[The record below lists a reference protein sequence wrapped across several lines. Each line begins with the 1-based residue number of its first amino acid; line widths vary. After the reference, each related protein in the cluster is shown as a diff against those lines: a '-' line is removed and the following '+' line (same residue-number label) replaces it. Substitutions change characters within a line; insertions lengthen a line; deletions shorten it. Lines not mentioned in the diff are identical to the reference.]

1 MKTLIL
7 YDSIFGNTQQ
17 IAQAMGRSFDAAED
31 VVTLRVS
38 EVKLEQLMGLGLL
51 IVGSPTRAF
60 KPTPAVSSFLKRLP
74 AGSNNG
80 IKVAAFDTRISVNET
95 PSRVRVIL
103 GLLVKIFGYA
113 AKPIADGLTKK
124 GGELVLPPEGFY
136 VKDSEG
142 PLQEGEPERA
152 ANWAKAIQK
161 KVTIPPN

>member
-1 MKTLIL
+1 MKILII

-17 IAQAMGRSFDAAED
+17 IAQVMGRSFDAQEE

-38 EVKLEQLMGLGLL
+38 DVKLDQLMGLGLL

-60 KPTPAVSSFLKRLP
+60 KPTPAVSSFLKWLP
-74 AGSNNG
+74 ADSING
-80 IKVAAFDTRISVNET
+80 IKVAAFDTRISANDN
-95 PSRVRVIL
+95 PSWIL
-103 GLLVKIFGYA
+103 KFFVKIFGYA

-124 GGELVLPPEGFY
+124 GGDLALPPEGFY

-142 PLQEGEPERA
+142 PLREGELERA

-161 KVTIPPN
+161 KVTITPN